1 MEKVKTYF
9 PYIDGLKGTAIL
21 LMVMAHTLAW
31 SFPDYSFLSL
41 KLCDMSINECYSAF
55 IWKIIYSFHMPLLFA
70 VSGFLFY
77 KPREYNWK
85 NSSMIIYK
93 RITRILVPYLFT
105 GCFVLFLKGYFG
117 YWFLQVLFVI
127 NIIIVLENLIL
138 YSFKAKLKTE
148 LLLHIIVYLSLTYI
162 SICLG
167 HHRLPKMINNLSGIN
182 SYYMVFMF
190 GYMLRRFPGVLN
202 AISDKWVSFVCF
214 ILYILFFT
222 ISNSV
227 YHIPLIGMLV
237 PLLAIIFLTSTF
249 IKISFK
255 KSPGEVL
262 LFIGRNSMEIYILH
276 LFFVMPF
283 NEVGLYILNQNNFAL
298 SITLQIIYSLV
309 ISSIAICL
317 SVGCA
322 KLLKQNKI
330 LSILLFGI

>member
-105 GCFVLFLKGYFG
+105 GWFVLFLKGYFG
-117 YWFLQVLFVI
+117 YWFLLVLFVI

-190 GYMLRRFPGVLN
+190 GYMLRRFPSFLN
-202 AISDKWVSFVCF
+202 TISDKWVSFWCV

-222 ISNSV
+222 ITNSV

-237 PLLAIIFLTSTF
+237 PLLAIIFLTSAF
-249 IKISFK
+249 VKVDFK
-255 KSPGEVL
+255 KFPGGYFYL
-262 LFIGRNSMEIYILH
+262 
-276 LFFVMPF
+276 
-283 NEVGLYILNQNNFAL
+283 
-298 SITLQIIYSLV
+298 
-309 ISSIAICL
+309 
-317 SVGCA
+317 
-322 KLLKQNKI
+322 
-330 LSILLFGI
+330 